1 MKTTEF
7 TYRSPVKEFQVSWF
21 VLGTTT
27 LNSTDTTVKRLDR
40 NVKTLSA
47 DISAIFASNEI
58 YAIESNCPQN
68 KQNKTTL
75 LLETGT
81 RCAVFAVFAAV
92 ILKGDPAS
100 FFDEYDIIYFS
111 KCAVS
116 RSPYKLQVQILHIL
130 YLKQSP

>member
-21 VLGTTT
+21 VLGTIT

-47 DISAIFASNEI
+47 DISAIFANSEI
-58 YAIESNCPQN
+58 CAIQSYCPQ
-68 KQNKTTL
+68 KQTKTKQAF
-75 LLETGT
+75 TGD
-81 RCAVFAVFAAV
+81 RYQVRVFAVFAAV
-92 ILKGDPAS
+92 ILKGESAS
-100 FFDEYDIIYFS
+100 FLDEYDIIYFS

-116 RSPYKLQVQILHIL
+116 RSSCKLQVQILHIL
-130 YLKQSP
+130 YLKH